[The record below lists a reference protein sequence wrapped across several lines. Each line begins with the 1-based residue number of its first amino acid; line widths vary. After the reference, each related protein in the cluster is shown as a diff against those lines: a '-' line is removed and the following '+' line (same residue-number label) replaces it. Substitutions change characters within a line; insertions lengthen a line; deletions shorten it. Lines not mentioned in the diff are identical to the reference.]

1 MNNKFKPKSK
11 ENSGLANVAK
21 AVKRP
26 ARRLSVGLGLGL
38 VNTLS
43 VGLGLELVNTL
54 SVGLGLGLANTLSVG
69 LGLGLVNTLSVG
81 LGLGLSTPS
90 VWTSVS
96 EVGHCMQQGV

>member
-43 VGLGLELVNTL
+43 VGLGLGLANTV
-54 SVGLGLGLANTLSVG
+54 SVGLGLGLANTLSVDQCVRGGPLHAARG
-69 LGLGLVNTLSVG
+69 LG
-81 LGLGLSTPS
+81 
-90 VWTSVS
+90 
-96 EVGHCMQQGV
+96 Q

>member
-21 AVKRP
+21 AVEWP

-43 VGLGLELVNTL
+43 GGLGLELVNTL
-54 SVGLGLGLANTLSVG
+54 SVDQCVRGGPLHAARGLG
-69 LGLGLVNTLSVG
+69 
-81 LGLGLSTPS
+81 
-90 VWTSVS
+90 
-96 EVGHCMQQGV
+96 Q